1 MSGEYA
7 YWPKV
12 AVMKKRSTL
21 IKILVLAG
29 LLLMLSACGGG
40 GGESY
45 TGNGSLPLSLADGL

>member
-7 YWPKV
+7 YWPEV

-40 GGESY
+40 GNGSY
-45 TGNGSLPLSLADGL
+45 TGTGLPSLSLVDGL